1 MWYNYY
7 NRPAG
12 ETEEEAR
19 AFAKEEMNIS
29 DIAYML
35 DDEFGSIKF
44 LLWCLRQKEFT
55 EKFSEDI
62 EKAINRY
69 FEENFTERNDNE

>member
-19 AFAKEEMNIS
+19 AFAKEEMSIS

-69 FEENFTERNDNE
+69 FEENFTERNDNK